1 MTDQKKRFRLVFFGV
16 VFCTLGF
23 LPFLLRVRRP
33 EILSLGTISFAIGCI
48 AALLSGL
55 LVLACIKAG
64 PDLNRLT
71 PTRLD
76 AAFAATV
83 AVSLVSF
90 LVSAKRPSNVYQPL
104 LLFTGLLLYLLVR
117 VARRRSLQPRRKTV
131 VRLLSGVTVI
141 AAVQGLAQFAA
152 GLEMKGVFFNVNH
165 FAMFLATVLPL
176 SLGLLWEEE
185 KPYARILSVAA
196 SGLILT
202 AIALSR
208 CRTSYTGLILA
219 LGLMLFVHH
228 PRLVRRPGRSGAG
241 AAARAVLAVGTV
253 AVLVTAGLG
262 LSFKQLS
269 ATGRLLIWRV
279 ASRMVLDRPLGGVG
293 FSNFPAFYNLA
304 QGRFFAAGK
313 GTAPERLSAAPGLY
327 AFNDY
332 LETAV
337 ELGIIGLIAFGFF
350 WGLTLARVIKI
361 FRRHFR
367 GRIEI
372 ADPPTS
378 SPTPDPRLAPGA
390 DALTLGAA
398 GSVLAFL
405 IMAFFYYPSRI
416 LPVFLLFAALLAWI
430 AGEGSGSD
438 QPLRPIRPTGRLQA
452 IGMIRV
458 ALASFA
464 VAAFLGS
471 ILLLPTLHRQFSS
484 EREWSRA
491 RSLFRD
497 GRAVE
502 AVDLCRHAYP
512 GLRSNEDFIMFYG
525 GLFTGLGRDDEAVV
539 VFERATVDC
548 PNPYLLEKLA
558 AARMKRG
565 DLDAALADA
574 RSAESILPW
583 RLTSKSLLSEIYEK
597 KGDPENAARFA
608 RMVLETPMKVRT
620 PEGESLKAGALDQ
633 WTRFEKNIRDREG
646 AWIETVLLLP
656 AVYRLDVLD
665 ALVMAGP
672 ASARYVDEIRA
683 AGPEE
688 RTCLAFLLANMPEQ
702 DLRSIEPG
710 DIVENARFAL
720 KARRT
725 VPVAAEVPENVFLEY
740 VLPYIAAD
748 ETFEKWRPGFY
759 DRFFAA
765 ALTSPTIEEVVM
777 RLNRDV
783 FVGFQLP
790 YEDNKTRHP
799 LPGPLASVKKGV
811 VSCAEASLL
820 LVDACRSVGIPA
832 RMVFLPSYPWARG
845 GHAWVEVFDSGRWRH
860 ISVYDPAFL
869 DRTWITVSL
878 AKLIPS
884 KPEHRIYAVRFRRTA
899 HRFAYGPEGPLVD
912 ITGSYV
918 K

>member
-16 VFCTLGF
+16 ALCTLGF

-55 LVLACIKAG
+55 LVLACVKAG
-64 PDLNRLT
+64 PDRDRLT

-76 AAFAATV
+76 AAFAAAV

-90 LVSAKRPSNVYQPL
+90 LVSAKQPSNVFQPL

-117 VARRRSLQPRRKTV
+117 VARRRSLQPRRRTI
-131 VRLLSGVTVI
+131 VRLLAGVAVI
-141 AAVQGLAQFAA
+141 TAVQGLAQFAA

-185 KPYARILSVAA
+185 KPYARILSGAA

-202 AIALSR
+202 AVALSR
-208 CRTSYTGLILA
+208 CRTSYTGLIFA
-219 LGLMLFVHH
+219 LGLMLFVHY
-228 PRLVRRPGRSGAG
+228 PRFVRRLGRPGAG
-241 AAARAVLAVGTV
+241 AVTRAVLAVGTV

-262 LSFKQLS
+262 LSFKQMS
-269 ATGRLLIWRV
+269 ATGRLLIWEV
-279 ASRMVLDRPLGGVG
+279 ASRMALDRPLGGVG

-337 ELGIIGLIAFGFF
+337 ELGIVGLIAFGFF
-350 WGLTLARVIKI
+350 WGLRLARVIRS

-372 ADPPTS
+372 TDPPTS
-378 SPTPDPRLAPGA
+378 APTPDPKPAPGA
-390 DALTLGAA
+390 DALTMGAA

-416 LPVFLLFAALLAWI
+416 FPVFLLFTALLAWI

-438 QPLRPIRPTGRLQA
+438 RPLPPSRPTGRLQA
-452 IGMIRV
+452 IGMIRE

-471 ILLLPTLHRQFSS
+471 SLLLPTLHRQFLS

-491 RSLFRD
+491 RSLSRE
-497 GRAVE
+497 GRVLD
-502 AVDLCRHAYP
+502 AVDLCRRAYP
-512 GLRSNEDFIMFYG
+512 SLKSNENFLIFYG
-525 GLFTGLGRDDEAVV
+525 GLLSKSGRDDEAVV
-539 VFERATVDC
+539 IFERRTVDC

-565 DLDAALADA
+565 DLEAALADA
-574 RSAESILPW
+574 RSAESMLPW
-583 RLTSKSLLSEIYEK
+583 RLTSKSLLSEIYEG

-608 RMVLETPMKVRT
+608 RMVLETPMKTRT
-620 PEGESLKAGALDQ
+620 AEGEALKTRALDR
-633 WTRFEKNIRDREG
+633 WTRFEKNVREREG
-646 AWIETVLLLP
+646 AWVETVLLLP
-656 AVYRLDVLD
+656 AVYRLDALD
-665 ALVMAGP
+665 ALAIAGP
-672 ASARYVDEIRA
+672 AAAHYVDAIRA
-683 AGPEE
+683 AGPDE

-725 VPVAAEVPENVFLEY
+725 IPVAADVPEDIFLEY
-740 VLPYIAAD
+740 VLPYLAAD
-748 ETFEKWRPGFY
+748 ESFERWRPGFY
-759 DRFFAA
+759 NRFLTA
-765 ALTSPTIEEVVM
+765 ALASPTIEEAVM

-790 YEDNKTRHP
+790 YEDKKIRHP
-799 LPGPLASVKKGV
+799 LPGPLASIKKGT
-811 VSCAEASLL
+811 VSCVEASLL
-820 LVDACRSVGIPA
+820 LVNACRSVGIPA
-832 RMVFLPSYPWARG
+832 RMVFLPRYSWARG
-845 GHAWVEVFDSGRWRH
+845 SHAWVEVFDSGKWRH
-860 ISVYDPAFL
+860 ISAYDPAFL
-869 DRTWITVSL
+869 DRTWITVML
-878 AKLIPS
+878 AKLVPS
-884 KPEHRIYAVRFRRTA
+884 NSEHRIYAVRFRRTA
-899 HRFAYGPEGPLVD
+899 HRFAYGPDGSLVD
-912 ITGSYV
+912 ITGRYV